1 MNVTL
6 VGTDPERMAEALK
19 AEGHA
24 VTVADVGNR
33 PGLEEAG
40 IHDAD
45 VYLLTEM
52 TQATSIVVAK
62 DLNPDLR
69 VVVYAEGSLPD
80 FASRQAD
87 LVVDPNLLGPD
98 AVAEE
103 LQPCSRASLPGFR
116 VARSLAPGT
125 ARRGPVRPPRTRR
138 LDERADGCS
147 PGPRG
152 CSH

>member
-1 MNVTL
+1 MQVVL
-6 VGTDPERMAEALK
+6 VGSDPGRIADAVE
-19 AEGHA
+19 AEGHT

-45 VYLLTEM
+45 VLLLTEM
-52 TQATSIVVAK
+52 SQATSIAVAK

-69 VVVYAEGSLPD
+69 VVAYAEGSLPD

-87 LVVDPNLLGPD
+87 LTVDPNLLGPE

-103 LQPCSRASLPGFR
+103 L
-116 VARSLAPGT
+116 
-125 ARRGPVRPPRTRR
+125 
-138 LDERADGCS
+138 D
-147 PGPRG
+147 
-152 CSH
+152 

>member
-24 VTVADVGNR
+24 VTIADVGNR

-40 IHDAD
+40 VHEAE

-52 TQATSIVVAK
+52 AQATSIAVAK
-62 DLNPDLR
+62 DLNDDLR

-80 FASRQAD
+80 FASRQTD
-87 LVVDPNLLGPD
+87 LVVDPNLLDPD

-103 LQPCSRASLPGFR
+103 L
-116 VARSLAPGT
+116 
-125 ARRGPVRPPRTRR
+125 
-138 LDERADGCS
+138 
-147 PGPRG
+147 
-152 CSH
+152 

>member
-1 MNVTL
+1 MNVVL
-6 VGTDPERMAEALK
+6 VGSDPNGLTDAL
-19 AEGHA
+19 ESESHT

-40 IHDAD
+40 IHEAD

-52 TQATSIVVAK
+52 SQATSIAVAK

-80 FASRQAD
+80 FASRQTD
-87 LVVDPNLLGPD
+87 LVVDPDLLDAD

-103 LQPCSRASLPGFR
+103 L
-116 VARSLAPGT
+116 
-125 ARRGPVRPPRTRR
+125 
-138 LDERADGCS
+138 
-147 PGPRG
+147 
-152 CSH
+152 